1 MRESA
6 RCSFSQLSPSVTL
19 DARVAR
25 GRWTADACTD
35 ALARVCPA
43 SAPSTDDVGPDDA
56 LQPGLLSASWAAP
69 NNPLWRGGLPSHAFL
84 LRLFLSLLVGLTC
97 TVDCW
102 RGPAEA
108 GVSAH
113 ASNPSPTA
121 RGVDRHRTA
130 GRPPPRQGE
139 RPAMGNEREQTQTR
153 KVREDKR
160 HQRRDEECTTDAD
173 PSPGDTGTQSCRTTI
188 NLVVQ
193 VTRVHGGCGA

>member
-121 RGVDRHRTA
+121 RGVDCHRTA

-139 RPAMGNEREQTQTR
+139 RPNGNVRAHWLRLSTIVSYRPRCHLVRGCCRPWQPPAGKHRALLAPAMT
-153 KVREDKR
+153 
-160 HQRRDEECTTDAD
+160 
-173 PSPGDTGTQSCRTTI
+173 
-188 NLVVQ
+188 
-193 VTRVHGGCGA
+193 